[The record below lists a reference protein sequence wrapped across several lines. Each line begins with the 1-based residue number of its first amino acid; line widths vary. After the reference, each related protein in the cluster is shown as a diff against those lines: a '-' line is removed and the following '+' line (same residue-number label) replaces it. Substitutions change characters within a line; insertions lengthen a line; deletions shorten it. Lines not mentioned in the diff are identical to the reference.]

1 MAQRPVLKAPR
12 TERQRAVQALAGVA
26 AAPPVP
32 SGGLGRG
39 FAFLRSRNEQLA
51 ARLDLAADDA
61 EVTRHDWLAEP
72 SVAELAY
79 ATQLH
84 AEAEDR
90 AARANKDSREKARFT
105 ALGAYETFRACLPNR
120 RFYRVPSGPGDAA
133 VHAYNAAS
141 ERLFAVHIRLSR
153 GVRSKTI
160 SKYVSQ
166 IRTLMEE
173 QLDRKLSS
181 RDVGFKLARVYQQ
194 MRREDGPSGERL
206 LSRPLRVQHFDR
218 LAEPGSGY
226 DCGETRWGI
235 FRWAMWH
242 VMLQCMLRGG
252 EAGLVDRNQEPEPL
266 LVLNCKAGPGSDPTN
281 AWQWISAAEND
292 GVYPLLVVR
301 VMSIKDARGHADEA
315 HVRRR
320 PIIIRRRCPVGE
332 PDHPLCPY
340 DAMARAWR
348 AMCEEVP
355 VAARAATCF
364 FRTDHGAPVTT
375 DDVRIGVREVVSTLR
390 LGPPHEWGAK
400 APRIGGA
407 TDLLGALGLEKAQRL
422 LKSRGRW
429 CNEKRADLRAPA
441 DRRAGRRLGGN
452 AARDRPPPPT
462 STLRFSF
469 FFDPAL
475 LPWPT
480 MGMRAP
486 ARLARGAMRGE
497 RARTRHNSR
506 LSKHS
511 QPMTRDAAARCFAL
525 RAART
530 PLRCFSRHSIFAVV
544 PSERGCRGRVLRPS
558 LSRSYLGL
566 FQPSQSPSSPGAAD
580 HDAFPLLTSCP
591 SPKGGE

>member
-51 ARLDLAADDA
+51 ARLDLAADDT
-61 EVTRHDWLAEP
+61 EVTPHDWLAEP

-340 DAMARAWR
+340 DAMTRAWR
-348 AMCEEVP
+348 VMCEEVP

-429 CNEKRADLRAPA
+429 CSEKRQIYARLQTGEQVAASAAMQHATGRCLESLVGWVQP
-441 DRRAGRRLGGN
+441 AGRY
-452 AARDRPPPPT
+452 D
-462 STLRFSF
+462 
-469 FFDPAL
+469 
-475 LPWPT
+475 
-480 MGMRAP
+480 
-486 ARLARGAMRGE
+486 
-497 RARTRHNSR
+497 
-506 LSKHS
+506 
-511 QPMTRDAAARCFAL
+511 
-525 RAART
+525 
-530 PLRCFSRHSIFAVV
+530 
-544 PSERGCRGRVLRPS
+544 
-558 LSRSYLGL
+558 
-566 FQPSQSPSSPGAAD
+566 
-580 HDAFPLLTSCP
+580 
-591 SPKGGE
+591 